1 MGALDPRL
9 ASGRRFLKANWDD
22 IEGITTDQSAGV
34 PVPAMEAPCPPGAA
48 TVELVP
54 ASRLSVGNLSVREA
68 IARRRSRRAFD
79 AGSLTLEELSYLL
92 WATQG
97 VGKLTPKWTLRTS
110 PSAGARHPFE
120 TYLAVFRVDGVE
132 PGLWRYQP
140 LGHRLCR
147 LPRRAEG
154 MAAELDAA
162 LFEQLFGCAVA
173 FLWTAVPYR
182 TEWRYHAVS
191 HKVILLDAGH
201 LCQNL
206 YLACESIGC
215 GTCALG
221 AYDQQGLDRF
231 LGVDGEE
238 EMAVY
243 AAPVGRQKAAAG
255 PEGPA
260 GRASAGVS

>member
-1 MGALDPRL
+1 VSELDPRL
-9 ASGRRFLKANWDD
+9 AAGRAFLRANWGD
-22 IEGITTDQSAGV
+22 IEGVTSDQDAGV
-34 PVPAMEAPCPPGAA
+34 PVPAMEKSCPPGAT

-54 ASRLSVGNLSVREA
+54 ADRLSVGMVPVREA
-68 IARRRSRRAFD
+68 IASRRSRRAFSP
-79 AGSLTLEELSYLL
+79 GSLTLEELSYLL

-97 VGKLTPKWTLRTS
+97 IAKLTPKWSLRTS

-120 TYLAVFRVDGVE
+120 TYLAVFHVDGVE

-140 LGHRLCR
+140 IEHRLCR
-147 LPRRAEG
+147 LDRPFNG
-154 MAAELDAA
+154 MATELDAA

-173 FLWTAVPYR
+173 FLWTVVPYR

-206 YLACESIGC
+206 YLAAESIGC
-215 GTCALG
+215 GTCGLG
-221 AYDQQGLDRF
+221 AYDQRALDRF
-231 LGVDGEE
+231 LGVDGVE

-243 AAPVGRQKAAAG
+243 AAPVGRRKPG
-255 PEGPA
+255 EKMRGE
-260 GRASAGVS
+260 

>member
-1 MGALDPRL
+1 MSAIDPRL
-9 ASGRRFLKANWDD
+9 AAGRRFLKANWSD
-22 IEGITTDQSAGV
+22 IEGVTSDQSAGV
-34 PVPAMEAPCPPGAA
+34 PVPVMEKPCPPGAA
-48 TVELVP
+48 TVALVP
-54 ASRLSVGNLSVREA
+54 ADRLTVGTLSVREA
-68 IARRRSRRAFD
+68 IAGRRSRRAFSP
-79 AGSLTLEELSYLL
+79 GSLSLEELSYLL

-97 VGKLTPKWTLRTS
+97 IGKLTPKRSLRTS

-140 LGHRLCR
+140 VEHRLCR
-147 LPRRAEG
+147 LSRSVEG

-182 TEWRYHAVS
+182 TEWRYHVVS

-201 LCQNL
+201 VCQNL

-215 GTCALG
+215 GACALG
-221 AYDQQGLDRF
+221 AYDQQALDRF

-238 EMAVY
+238 EMAIY
-243 AAPVGRQKAAAG
+243 AAPVGRRKPG
-255 PEGPA
+255 GEG
-260 GRASAGVS
+260 

>member
-1 MGALDPRL
+1 MSEIDPRL
-9 ASGRRFLKANWDD
+9 AAGRAFLKANWNA
-22 IEGITTDQSAGV
+22 IEGVTSDQDAGV
-34 PVPAMEAPCPPGAA
+34 PVPVMEKPCPAGAA
-48 TVELVP
+48 TVDLVP
-54 ASRLSVGNLSVREA
+54 ADRLTVGKLSVREA
-68 IARRRSRRAFD
+68 IAGRRSRRAFSSD
-79 AGSLTLEELSYLL
+79 RMSLEEISYLL

-97 VGKLTPKWTLRTS
+97 IAKLTPKWSLRTS
-110 PSAGARHPFE
+110 PSGGARHPFE
-120 TYLAVFRVDGVE
+120 THLAVFRVDGVE

-140 LGHRLCR
+140 IEHRLCR
-147 LPRRAEG
+147 LGRSAEG

-206 YLACESIGC
+206 YLAAESIGC
-215 GTCALG
+215 GTCGLG
-221 AYDQQGLDRF
+221 AYDQQALDRF
-231 LGVDGEE
+231 LGVDGVN

-243 AAPVGRQKAAAG
+243 AAPVGR
-255 PEGPA
+255 
-260 GRASAGVS
+260 RL

>member
-1 MGALDPRL
+1 MSEIDARL
-9 ASGRRFLKANWDD
+9 AAGRRFLKANWGD
-22 IEGITTDQSAGV
+22 IDGVTSDQDKGV
-34 PVPAMEAPCPPGAA
+34 PVPAMEKPCPPGAA
-48 TVELVP
+48 VVDLVP
-54 ASRLSVGNLSVREA
+54 ADRLTVGTLSVREA
-68 IARRRSRRAFD
+68 IAGRRSRRAF
-79 AGSLTLEELSYLL
+79 APGNLTLEELSYLL

-97 VGKLTPKWTLRTS
+97 VANLTPKRSLRTS
-110 PSAGARHPFE
+110 PSGGARHPFE
-120 TYLAVFRVDGVE
+120 TSLAVFRVAGVE

-140 LGHRLCR
+140 VEHRLCR
-147 LPRRAEG
+147 LGRPLEG

-206 YLACESIGC
+206 YLAAESIGC
-215 GTCALG
+215 GTCGLG
-221 AYDQQGLDRF
+221 AYDQQALDRF
-231 LGVDGEE
+231 LGVDGVE

-243 AAPVGRQKAAAG
+243 AAPVGR
-255 PEGPA
+255 
-260 GRASAGVS
+260 RR

>member
-1 MGALDPRL
+1 MSAIDRRL
-9 ASGRRFLKANWDD
+9 AAGRAFLRANWGDL
-22 IEGITTDQSAGV
+22 EGVTTDQEAGL
-34 PVPAMEAPCPPGAA
+34 PVPPMEKPAPEGSDVVDLIRAEQL
-48 TVELVP
+48 TVGDLP
-54 ASRLSVGNLSVREA
+54 VREA
-68 IARRRSRRAFD
+68 LRTRRSRRAFSP
-79 AGSLTLEELSYLL
+79 GSLSFEELSYLV

-97 VGKLTPKWTLRTS
+97 VVKLAPKWSLRTS
-110 PSAGARHPFE
+110 PSAGARHPLE
-120 TYLAVFRVDGVE
+120 TYLAVFRVEGVA

-140 LGHRLCR
+140 ATHRLCR
-147 LPRRAEG
+147 IERPLET

-162 LFEQLFGCAVA
+162 LNEQLFGCAVA

-201 LCQNL
+201 VCENL

-215 GTCALG
+215 GTCGLG
-221 AYDQQGLDRF
+221 AYDQQALDRF

-243 AAPVGRQKAAAG
+243 AAPVGRKK
-255 PEGPA
+255 PA
-260 GRASAGVS
+260 ETIRGE